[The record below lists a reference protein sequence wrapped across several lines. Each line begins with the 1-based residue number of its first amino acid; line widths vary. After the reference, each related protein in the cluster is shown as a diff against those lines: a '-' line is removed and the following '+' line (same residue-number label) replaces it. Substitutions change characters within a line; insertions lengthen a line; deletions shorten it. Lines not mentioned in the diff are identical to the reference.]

1 MNLNNKMQLKFLSIS
16 KNEAFARNVV
26 GCFVLQLNP
35 SLAELADIKT
45 AVSEAVTNCIVH
57 GYGETVGEIT
67 LEAEICDSTVH
78 IKVFD
83 QGVGI
88 SDLSVAMEPFYTTK
102 PEEERSGMGFTIM
115 QSFMDNVS
123 VKSALGKGTEVCMK
137 KNIGEKKEGA

>member
-1 MNLNNKMQLKFLSIS
+1 MDINNKMQLKFLSIS

-57 GYGETVGEIT
+57 GYSQTVGEII
-67 LEAEICDSTVH
+67 LEAEIKDSVVH
-78 IKVFD
+78 IKISD
-83 QGVGI
+83 KGVGI
-88 SDLSVAMEPFYTTK
+88 SDLSIAMEPFYTTK

-115 QSFMDNVS
+115 QSFMDG
-123 VKSALGKGTEVCMK
+123 VKVESTLGEGTEIYMK
-137 KNIGEKKEGA
+137 KIIGVKKEGA